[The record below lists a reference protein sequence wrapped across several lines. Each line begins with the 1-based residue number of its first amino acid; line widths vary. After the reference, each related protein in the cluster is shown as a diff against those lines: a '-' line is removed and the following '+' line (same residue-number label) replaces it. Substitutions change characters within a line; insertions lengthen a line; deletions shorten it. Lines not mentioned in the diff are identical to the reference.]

1 MSKLDTIKAQVEFIL
16 RRYPA
21 TRSDDRFLIRVL
33 YQQFYGVHYYDSF
46 GSVIMNAKLPSFE
59 SIRRCRQKLQEHDES
74 LRGTKETE
82 AARLAKQEEYIAFAQ
97 EGA

>member
-1 MSKLDTIKAQVEFIL
+1 MSRLKTLKAEVESIL

-33 YQQFYGVHYYDSF
+33 YQQCYGVHYYDSF
-46 GSVIMNAKLPSFE
+46 GSVIMNSSLPSFE

-74 LRGTKETE
+74 LRGTKDSED
-82 AARLAKQEEYIAFAQ
+82 ARLAKQEEYIEFAR